1 MYGCELWNLNSS
13 DVQKFYIAWRKVK
26 RRIWKLPSTTHNS
39 IIHNIT
45 SNIHIILEKRFI
57 KFMHNALNGNIVC
70 RQILLAK
77 LRCKKSFLQKI
88 IDIYLGNIILVIVIG
103 MQILHVLWVK

>member
-1 MYGCELWNLNSS
+1 MYGCELWQLNSS

-57 KFMHNALNGNIVC
+57 KFSAPNGNIVC
-70 RQILLAK
+70 RQTLLAK
-77 LRCKKSFLQKI
+77 LRCKKSYFAENYR
-88 IDIYLGNIILVIVIG
+88 YLS
-103 MQILHVLWVK
+103 